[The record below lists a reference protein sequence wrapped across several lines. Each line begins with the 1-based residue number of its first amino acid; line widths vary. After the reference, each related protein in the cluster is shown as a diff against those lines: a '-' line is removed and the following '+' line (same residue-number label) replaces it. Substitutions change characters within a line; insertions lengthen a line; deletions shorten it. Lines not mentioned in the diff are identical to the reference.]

1 MSDDRGSIMGAA
13 GAKGVAGVRTRVGGW
28 RGRSRIAQV
37 DSYMRWTMYLL
48 PGLFP
53 FTPTL
58 ALFGAP
64 GGFRTG
70 DVVLLL
76 LGWAQCGV
84 GMVLFRRALEHYRMR
99 RPAPWRWIALSGAL
113 LFLSVVQLVA
123 LVRADGPEHLTSRP
137 MVLMGGAL
145 VFFGSLSLVAPRVRT
160 YLWWC
165 LLGGVAAAVAV
176 LPFGGR
182 PVGAAI
188 TMVMVWLAAL
198 WSLATVRT
206 TGWMLAVMWEADNAR
221 TVQARLAVAE
231 ERLRFGRDMH
241 DVLGRNLTVIAL
253 KSELAAELAH
263 RGSPAALEQMAEVQR
278 IARDAQ
284 RDMRELVRGYR
295 QADLHT
301 ELVGARGV
309 LGAAGIACRI
319 DDASGDALP
328 DPVQSVLAWVVR
340 EGTTNVLRHAEAR
353 RCTVRLRVGGATVAL
368 VMENDGAPDERGGSG
383 GSGDSG
389 GSGGS
394 GGSGLAGLRERVTAL
409 GGTLE
414 AGCRGRGM
422 FRLTVEVPL
431 AAVEVPPVV
440 EEGAVTDVVGV
451 EVPAGGVPVSDIA
464 AADVPVGDIPAEG
477 VPVAAVPMAGVPMA
491 GVPMAGVPGAV
502 VSGAV
507 AGGPNAPA
515 GGPPG
520 AEGQAVGRPET
531 ERPEDGERAVNGG
544 PVARSGAAALTR
556 TPGGNT

>member
-1 MSDDRGSIMGAA
+1 MGAA
-13 GAKGVAGVRTRVGGW
+13 GARGVTGVRTRVGGW

-37 DSYMRWTMYLL
+37 DSYMRWTLYLL

-53 FTPTL
+53 LTPTL
-58 ALFGAP
+58 ALFGGS
-64 GGFRTG
+64 GGFRAG
-70 DVVLLL
+70 DLVLLF

-84 GMVLFRRALEHYRMR
+84 GAVLFRRALEHYRTR
-99 RPAPWRWIALSGAL
+99 HPAPWRWLALSGAL

-145 VFFGSLSLVAPRVRT
+145 VFFGALSLVAPRVRT

-165 LLGGVAAAVAV
+165 LLGGVAAAVAI

-182 PVGAAI
+182 AAGAAI
-188 TMVMVWLAAL
+188 TMVMVWFAAL
-198 WSLATVRT
+198 WALATVRS
-206 TGWMLAVMWEADNAR
+206 TGWMLAVMWEAENAR

-319 DDASGDALP
+319 EDASGDALP
-328 DPVQSVLAWVVR
+328 DAVQSVLAWVVR

-353 RCTVRLRVGGATVAL
+353 RCAVRLRVGGASAVL
-368 VMENDGAPDERGGSG
+368 VMENDGASSG
-383 GSGDSG
+383 DRCDSG
-389 GSGGS
+389 GTGGS

-414 AGCRGRGM
+414 AGPRGRGT

-431 AAVEVPPVV
+431 AAVEGPPVV
-440 EEGAVTDVVGV
+440 EEG
-451 EVPAGGVPVSDIA
+451 PAGGVAGADIA
-464 AADVPVGDIPAEG
+464 GVDVAGPDVAGPDVATVAGATTTG
-477 VPVAAVPMAGVPMA
+477 VAVPTAVAPAAVD
-491 GVPMAGVPGAV
+491 
-502 VSGAV
+502 
-507 AGGPNAPA
+507 GGPDAPA
-515 GGPPG
+515 VGAPDGEGPP
-520 AEGQAVGRPET
+520 EP
-531 ERPEDGERAVNGG
+531 
-544 PVARSGAAALTR
+544 AALSR
-556 TPGGNT
+556 DRGGNA

>member
-1 MSDDRGSIMGAA
+1 MPDDRGSIMGAA
-13 GAKGVAGVRTRVGGW
+13 GARGVTGVRTRVGGW

-37 DSYMRWTMYLL
+37 DSYMRWTLYLL

-53 FTPTL
+53 LTPTL
-58 ALFGAP
+58 ALFGGS

-70 DVVLLL
+70 DLVLLFF
-76 LGWAQCGV
+76 GWAQCGA
-84 GMVLFRRALEHYRMR
+84 GAVLFRRALEHYRMR
-99 RPAPWRWIALSGAL
+99 HPAPWRWIALSGAL

-145 VFFGSLSLVAPRVRT
+145 VFFGALSLVAPRVRT

-165 LLGGVAAAVAV
+165 LLGGIAAAVAI

-182 PVGAAI
+182 AAGAAI

-206 TGWMLAVMWEADNAR
+206 TGWMLAVMWEAENAR

-319 DDASGDALP
+319 EDASGDALP
-328 DPVQSVLAWVVR
+328 DAVQSVLAWVVR

-353 RCTVRLRVGGATVAL
+353 RCAVRLRVGGASAVL
-368 VMENDGAPDERGGSG
+368 VMENDGA
-383 GSGDSG
+383 SGDRCD
-389 GSGGS
+389 S

-414 AGCRGRGM
+414 AGHRGRGM

-440 EEGAVTDVVGV
+440 EEGSAEDVVGADV
-451 EVPAGGVPVSDIA
+451 AGAGVARAGVATGAGAPAAGVPVTVD
-464 AADVPVGDIPAEG
+464 
-477 VPVAAVPMAGVPMA
+477 
-491 GVPMAGVPGAV
+491 
-502 VSGAV
+502 
-507 AGGPNAPA
+507 GGPDASVV
-515 GGPPG
+515 GRSGGEGPP
-520 AEGQAVGRPET
+520 EP
-531 ERPEDGERAVNGG
+531 
-544 PVARSGAAALTR
+544 AALTR
-556 TPGGNT
+556 DRGGNS